1 MEPSFWITRWQ
12 EGRIGFHEGHVNRL
26 LERYAPRLHGRARV
40 LVPLCGKAED
50 MAHLASLGHEVVG
63 VDLAEEAAV
72 AFFAEHQ
79 MQPTRTAHGPFV
91 SFAAPGVTI
100 LVGDFFALT
109 PELLGPVHAFFD
121 RAALIA
127 LPPPMR
133 ARYVAHLRTL
143 LPPASLGLL
152 VVLEYDQAVMDGPPF
167 AVLEPEVRAHWQG
180 ATVTSLE
187 EEEAH
192 AARLAELNAT
202 AKNRVYEI
210 SGLSGP

>member
-12 EGRIGFHEGHVNRL
+12 DGRIGFHEGHVNRL
-26 LERYAPRLHGRARV
+26 LQRHAPRLQGRPRV

-50 MAHLASLGHEVVG
+50 MAHLASLGHHVVG

-72 AFFAEHQ
+72 AFFAEHG
-79 MQPTRTAHGPFV
+79 MQPARTAHGPFV

-109 PELLGPVHAFFD
+109 PELLGPVDAFFD

-133 ARYVAHLRTL
+133 SRYVAHLRAL
-143 LPPASLGLL
+143 LQPASLGLL
-152 VVLEYDQAVMDGPPF
+152 VVLEYEQSVMEGPPF

-180 ATVTSLE
+180 ASVTSLE
-187 EEEAH
+187 EETAH
-192 AARLAELNAT
+192 ATRLAELGAPS
-202 AKNRVYEI
+202 KNRIYEI
-210 SGLSGP
+210 SLPSP

>member
-26 LERYAPRLHGRARV
+26 LERHVARLRGRQRV

-50 MAHLASLGHEVVG
+50 MAHLASLGHQVIG

-72 AFFAEHQ
+72 AFFAEHGLAA
-79 MQPTRTAHGPFV
+79 TRTALGPFA

-109 PELLGPVHAFFD
+109 PALLGPVDAFFD

-143 LPPASLGLL
+143 LSPAALGLL
-152 VVLEYDQAVMDGPPF
+152 VVLEYDQAVMEGPPF

-187 EEEAH
+187 EEEAQ
-192 AARLAELNAT
+192 AARLAELGAP
-202 AKNRVYEI
+202 AKNRIYEI
-210 SGLSGP
+210 SGLPGL